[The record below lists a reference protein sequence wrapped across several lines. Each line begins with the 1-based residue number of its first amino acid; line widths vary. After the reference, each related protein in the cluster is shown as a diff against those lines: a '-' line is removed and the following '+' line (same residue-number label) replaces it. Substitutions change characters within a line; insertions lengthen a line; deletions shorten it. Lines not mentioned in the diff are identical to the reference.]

1 MEIIEDD
8 KITVVENGVEKSYDL
23 LFSFDC
29 EENGRRY
36 VGYTDNT
43 FDNEGKLKIEVSSFD
58 PEAEEVSFKPLLL
71 DEEWD
76 MVDEVIESIRNGQQG

>member
-1 MEIIEDD
+1 MEIIDDD
-8 KITVVENGVEKSYDL
+8 KIKIELDGVEKEYDL

-36 VGYTDNT
+36 IGYTDNS
-43 FDNEGKLKIEVSSFD
+43 FDEEGKLKIEVSSFD
-58 PEAEEVSFKPLLL
+58 PNQEPIEFKPLIL

-76 MVDEVIESIRNGQQG
+76 MVNDVIDTIKNGAAN

>member
-1 MEIIEDD
+1 MDIIDDD
-8 KITVVENGVEKSYDL
+8 KIKIEVDGVETEYDL

-36 VGYTDNT
+36 IGYTDNS
-43 FDNEGKLKIEVSSFD
+43 FDDDGKLKIEVASFYPD
-58 PEAEEVSFKPLLL
+58 EEPIEFRPLLL

-76 MVDEVIESIRNGQQG
+76 MVNDVIDSIKNGAAA